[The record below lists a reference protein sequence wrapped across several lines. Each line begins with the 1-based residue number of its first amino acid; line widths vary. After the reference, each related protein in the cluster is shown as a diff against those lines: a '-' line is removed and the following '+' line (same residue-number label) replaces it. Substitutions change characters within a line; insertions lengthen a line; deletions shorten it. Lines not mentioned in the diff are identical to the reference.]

1 MGFTEDISMLK
12 YFLTAIAENKGY
24 DTMIGI
30 MIFPEVIET
39 NKDRN
44 DTCRKIHDGINRDLM
59 NNFITG
65 YIIAVKKYGIDDANE
80 RMKEKLIET
89 ILKYQPWYT
98 RESLLEEVSNANKY
112 ANKMAGLSDVMKNG
126 IHLYQ
131 TEDGKYEY
139 E

>member
-30 MIFPEVIET
+30 MIFPEVIEN
-39 NKDRN
+39 NKNLN
-44 DTCRKIHDGINRDLM
+44 DTCRRIHDGINKNLM

-65 YIIAVKKYGIDDANE
+65 YITAVKKYGIDDANE

-98 RESLLEEVSNANKY
+98 RESLLEEVSNTNKY
-112 ANKMAGLSDVMKNG
+112 ANKMAELTNVMKNG
-126 IHLYQ
+126 IHLHQ

>member
-30 MIFPEVIET
+30 MIFPEVIEN
-39 NKDRN
+39 NKNRN
-44 DTCRKIHDGINRDLM
+44 DTCRKIHDGISKDLM

-65 YIIAVKKYGIDDANE
+65 YITAVKKYGIDDANE

-112 ANKMAGLSDVMKNG
+112 ANKMVELTNVMKNG
-126 IHLYQ
+126 IHLHQ